1 MTHADDYPIVIRRAD
16 NGYVAEATALGL
28 TRSGADIKALEAD
41 IRAAVGEILAV
52 CDRHDAKIQAPSGT
66 AFASQLHRSYRRTIA
81 GAMIA
86 LVAVVIISM
95 PLMWG
100 FQRMTSVVSSTLDR
114 LSTAQVEK
122 LLVSGV
128 ARAAD
133 SLEAVT
139 PQRRDQL
146 AHDFGRI
153 ARSLEPYAAQ
163 LRPLLV
169 SSAPSDARSMPGDR
183 RP

>member
-1 MTHADDYPIVIRRAD
+1 MSHANDYPIVIRRSD
-16 NGYVAEATALGL
+16 NGYIAEATALGL
-28 TRSGADIKALEAD
+28 TRTGSDLKALEAE
-41 IRAAVGEILAV
+41 IRAAVGEILVV
-52 CDRHDAKIQAPSGT
+52 CERHDAKIQTLPERQFAPT
-66 AFASQLHRSYRRTIA
+66 LTSYRRVVA
-81 GAMIA
+81 SAMIV
-86 LVAVVIISM
+86 LLAVVIISM

-100 FQRMTSVVSSTLDR
+100 FQRITSIMSSSFQRVDTAEVLGM
-114 LSTAQVEK
+114 LSTGIQK
-122 LLVSGV
+122 T
-128 ARAAD
+128 AD
-133 SLEAVT
+133 SLEAIT

-169 SSAPSDARSMPGDR
+169 SSAPSDARNMPGDR

>member
-16 NGYVAEATALGL
+16 NGYIAEAVAFGL
-28 TRSGADIKALEAD
+28 TRAGSDIKALEAD

-52 CDRHDAKIQAPSGT
+52 CERHDAKIQALPENP
-66 AFASQLHRSYRRTIA
+66 FAPPHSSYRRVIA
-81 GAMIA
+81 GAMII

-100 FQRMTSVVSSTLDR
+100 FQRLSSVMSSSFQRVD
-114 LSTAQVEK
+114 TAQVLS
-122 LLVSGV
+122 LLSAGV
-128 ARAAD
+128 QKTAD

-153 ARSLEPYAAQ
+153 ARALEPYAAQ

-169 SSAPSDARSMPGDR
+169 SSAPSDARNSPIDR

>member
-1 MTHADDYPIVIRRAD
+1 MRHADDYPIVIRRAE

-28 TRSGADIKALEAD
+28 TRTGADIKALEAD
-41 IRAAVGEILAV
+41 IRAAVGDILAV
-52 CDRHDAKIQAPSGT
+52 CDRHDAKIQALPQK
-66 AFASQLHRSYRRTIA
+66 AFASQPDVSYRRAIT

-86 LVAVVIISM
+86 LVAVVIITM

-100 FQRMTSVVSSTLDR
+100 FQRTASVVSSTLDR
-114 LSTAQVEK
+114 LNTAQVEK

-128 ARAAD
+128 AKAAD

-169 SSAPSDARSMPGDR
+169 SSAPSDARTMPGDR

>member
-1 MTHADDYPIVIRRAD
+1 MTRADDYPIVIRRAEI
-16 NGYVAEATALGL
+16 GYIAEATALGL
-28 TRSGADIKALEAD
+28 TRTGADIKVLEAD
-41 IRAAVGEILAV
+41 IRAAVEDILAV
-52 CDRHDAKIQAPSGT
+52 CDRHHAKIQAPSET
-66 AFASQLHRSYRRTIA
+66 AFAHQPHGSYRRTIA

-86 LVAVVIISM
+86 LVAVVVISM

-100 FQRMTSVVSSTLDR
+100 FQRMTSVVSSTIDR
-114 LSTAQVEK
+114 LNTAQIEK

-139 PQRRDQL
+139 PQRRDQI

-169 SSAPSDARSMPGDR
+169 SSAPSDARNMPGDR

>member
-1 MTHADDYPIVIRRAD
+1 MAHADNYPIVIRRAD

-28 TRSGADIKALEAD
+28 TRTGSDIKILEAD
-41 IRAAVGEILAV
+41 IRVAVGEILAV
-52 CDRHDAKIQAPSGT
+52 CERHDAKIQAPPESPLVPPHG
-66 AFASQLHRSYRRTIA
+66 SYRRVIA
-81 GAMIA
+81 GAMIV
-86 LVAVVIISM
+86 LVVVVVISM

-100 FQRMTSVVSSTLDR
+100 FQRLSSVMSSSFQRVD
-114 LSTAQVEK
+114 TAQVLS
-122 LLVSGV
+122 LLSTGV
-128 ARAAD
+128 QKTAD
-133 SLEAVT
+133 SLEAIT

-153 ARSLEPYAAQ
+153 ARALEPYAAQ

-169 SSAPSDARSMPGDR
+169 SSAPSDARNMPGDR